1 MGHGLTAIDSHVRP
15 PFQCHQQPFLCD
27 LGTLVAPKLQ
37 GSRCSDLLFA
47 LTACT
52 YLQWHCH
59 NLFLMLLHCCTG
71 ATALQTSV
79 LTAELNRVLQLDT
92 LELAKGRNCTIT
104 LDGWS
109 NDSMESLYGF
119 LVLFPDG
126 RSILYKT
133 EDYSEQ
139 THSGRF
145 LAGKQVQ

>member
-1 MGHGLTAIDSHVRP
+1 
-15 PFQCHQQPFLCD
+15 
-27 LGTLVAPKLQ
+27 
-37 GSRCSDLLFA
+37 
-47 LTACT
+47 
-52 YLQWHCH
+52 
-59 NLFLMLLHCCTG
+59 MLLHCCTG

-109 NDSMESLYGF
+109 NDSMEPLYGF

>member
-1 MGHGLTAIDSHVRP
+1 
-15 PFQCHQQPFLCD
+15 
-27 LGTLVAPKLQ
+27 
-37 GSRCSDLLFA
+37 
-47 LTACT
+47 
-52 YLQWHCH
+52 
-59 NLFLMLLHCCTG
+59 MLLHCCTG

-139 THSGRF
+139 TRSGRF